1 VRGPGHLPGA
11 MTTLAA
17 AQHTNTAHTWAGYI
31 ALLVLGAVFYTLCQY
46 FPADLPFWMPWEFS
60 WPEFLATA
68 LSLAWFFAGL
78 RALPKAERPP
88 LWRSVCF
95 VAGVASIYIV
105 LQTHVDYY
113 AQHMFFVHRWAHFVL
128 HHLGAF
134 LIALG
139 ASGPVLRAGMPDFV
153 KPVIDAKP
161 VRTAMNVL
169 QHPAVAPVLFVGLLY
184 FWLIPSI
191 HTIVMLDRNLYE
203 IMNWSMAING
213 IMFWS
218 LVLDPRPKPPARLSP
233 LVRGLMILLI
243 ELPQMVLGAILSLSM
258 TDYYPV
264 YTICGRALDFSA
276 LSDMH
281 YGGLIIWLPGTL
293 TSFAAMIIVLVTMRL
308 NEEEEERAKASA

>member
-1 VRGPGHLPGA
+1 
-11 MTTLAA
+11 MTMLAA
-17 AQHTNTAHTWAGYI
+17 AQDARTRNIWLGYI
-31 ALLVLGAVFYTLCQY
+31 ALLAAGAVLDVLCKY
-46 FPADLPFWMPWEFS
+46 FPAELPFWMPWEFS
-60 WPEFLATA
+60 WPEFLATG
-68 LSLAWFFAGL
+68 LTLAWFFSGL
-78 RALPKAERPP
+78 RALPESERPP
-88 LWRSVCF
+88 LWRTGCF

-128 HHLGAF
+128 HHAGAF

-139 ASGPVLRAGMPDFV
+139 VSGPVIRAGMPDFL
-153 KPVIDAKP
+153 KPLIDAKP
-161 VRTAMNVL
+161 LRAAMNVL

-191 HTIVMLDRNLYE
+191 HTTVMLDRPLYDF
-203 IMNWSMAING
+203 MNWTMAING

-264 YTICGRALDFSA
+264 YKICGRALDFSA
-276 LSDMH
+276 LSDQH

-293 TSFAAMIIVLVTMRL
+293 TSFAAMIVVLVNMRL
-308 NEEEEERAKASA
+308 NEEREERDKISV

>member
-1 VRGPGHLPGA
+1 MNA
-11 MTTLAA
+11 LAA
-17 AQHTNTAHTWAGYI
+17 TPDRKPAREWLGYA
-31 ALLVLGAVFYTLCQY
+31 ALLCVGALLYVLTSQY
-46 FPADLPFWMPWEFS
+46 PADMPVWMPWEFS

-68 LSLAWFFAGL
+68 LTLAWFFRGL
-78 RALPKAERPP
+78 RVLPKSEHPP
-88 LWRSVCF
+88 LWRSISF
-95 VAGVASIYIV
+95 VLGVASLYIV
-105 LQTHVDYY
+105 LQTHIDYY

-128 HHLGAF
+128 HHAGPF
-134 LIALG
+134 FIAMG
-139 ASGPVLRAGMPDFV
+139 VSGPVLYAGMPDFL
-153 KPVIDAKP
+153 KPVVDARP
-161 VRTAMNVL
+161 VRALMNFL
-169 QHPAVAPVLFVGLLY
+169 QHPAIAPVLFVGLLY

-191 HTIVMLDRNLYE
+191 HTIVMLDRTLYD
-203 IMNWSMAING
+203 IMNWTMALNG

-233 LVRGLMILLI
+233 LIRGLMILLI

-293 TSFAAMIIVLVTMRL
+293 TSFAAMIVVLVNMRL
-308 NEEEEERAKASA
+308 NEEREEHAQG